1 MKKNNLYL
9 NERITEKLVQDHF
22 SNDILMVGNEV
33 LLEFQKSKN
42 HKYLFVNASK
52 GKKDNIGYPEFII
65 SFNQYKNFII
75 IIECK
80 SDIKK
85 HESKTR
91 NKQIEF
97 AVDGVLHYIK
107 CINKIDENLDIL
119 GIAVSGMNKD
129 ELKVS
134 NFLYKNKKLKE
145 LKDKKLLDLNSYLK
159 IYQLDKYILDLQNL
173 KITEKAI
180 EYNELL
186 QEYDIPETE
195 RATFISAILLALQ
208 NDGFRNGFQNYSDI
222 SELVDYIIKSCER
235 VLQKN
240 KIDEERRNS
249 IIRVYSSI
257 KNHKITTAKT
267 IKNKKTKKSEPNV
280 IIKNFITNIKKDI
293 YPLVNLDNKGFDILG
308 KFYTEFIKYAGS
320 DSKTGLVLT
329 PSHITDL
336 FCDLVDLDV
345 NDVVYDCCCGT
356 GGFLVSAMKRMI
368 EKAGNDYEKIKQIQK
383 NQLIGSEIRADMFT
397 YACSNMMMRGDGK
410 SHIYNNDCFDDE
422 HKKKIKEFKPTVV
435 MLNPPY
441 SVGADG
447 QLEFILNAMESL
459 QKGGRAV
466 AIVQMSCALTSKK
479 SVIEMHR
486 QLLEKHTLD
495 AVISMPDQLFYP
507 VGVNTCIMVFRAF
520 EKHSKNKKTWFGY
533 FKDDGFILNKKQ
545 GRVDLGKYKEK
556 HKYLIDNFK
565 YNKVA
570 GFSELRH
577 VNPDEE
583 WCAEAYMET
592 DYSKLTKKDFEKV
605 IRNYVAFKVVN
616 ENC

>member
-1 MKKNNLYL
+1 MDL
-9 NERITEKLVQDHF
+9 NERITEELVRNHF
-22 SNDILMVGNEV
+22 SNDVLMVGNEV
-33 LLEFQKSKN
+33 LFEFQKSKN
-42 HKYLFVNASK
+42 HKHLFINASK
-52 GKKDNIGYPEFII
+52 NKKNNTGYPEFII

-80 SDIKK
+80 ADINKHQSKK
-85 HESKTR
+85 KD
-91 NKQIEF
+91 KPIEF

-107 CINKIDENLDIL
+107 CINKIDSDLDIL
-119 GIAVSGMNKD
+119 GIAVSGMNRD

-134 NFLYKNKKLKE
+134 NFLYKKNKLE
-145 LKDKKLLDLNSYLK
+145 EIKDKKLLDLNSYLK

-180 EYNELL
+180 EYNNLL
-186 QEYDIPETE
+186 HKYDIPETE

-208 NDGFRNGFQNYSDI
+208 NDGFRDGFKNYSDI
-222 SELVDYIIKSCER
+222 SELVDYVIISCEN
-235 VLQKN
+235 VLKKN
-240 KIDEERRNS
+240 KIDEERRKS

-257 KNHKITTAKT
+257 KNHRITTAKT
-267 IKNKKTKKSEPNV
+267 IKNKKTKKNEPNT
-280 IIKNFITNIKKDI
+280 IIRDFIKNINKDI
-293 YPLVNLDNKGFDILG
+293 YPLINLDNKGFDILG

-356 GGFLVSAMKRMI
+356 GGFLVASMKRMI
-368 EKAGNDYEKIKQIQK
+368 EKAGNDNKKIKYIK
-383 NQLIGSEIRADMFT
+383 RNQLIGSEIRADMFT

-410 SHIYNNDCFDDE
+410 SHIYNDDCFDDE
-422 HKKKIKEFKPTVV
+422 HKEKIKKFNPTVV

-447 QLEFILNAMESL
+447 QLEFILNAMDSL
-459 QKGGRAV
+459 KKGGRAV

-486 QLLEKHTLD
+486 QLMEKHTLE

-520 EKHSKNKKTWFGY
+520 EKHNNKKTWFGY
-533 FKDDGFILNKKQ
+533 FKDDGFVLNKKQ
-545 GRVDLGKYKEK
+545 GRVDLGRYEEK
-556 HKYLIDNFK
+556 HKNLIDNFK
-565 YNKVA
+565 YNRVA
-570 GFSELRH
+570 GFSELKK
-577 VNPDEE
+577 VNPEDE

-592 DYSKLTKKDFEKV
+592 DYSKLTKKDFEDV
-605 IRNYVAFKVVN
+605 IRKYVAFKVVN